1 MGQHP
6 GGPHT
11 ITQFADNVDDIE
23 GTASHILLFPGWHDM
38 MRWHEHSTHPDNYIQ
53 HVGRYGDA
61 AVYKE
66 LPGELQTIELSKL
79 VLGDAD
85 TASDISS
92 SSANECQS
100 PGEVANEPLFGS
112 RYFARD
118 DVRESRESLEE
129 GYEYDTSKVQKSM
142 VWLNVVLSADDQ
154 LRQRAAWALSQIF
167 VVGAPGFAGERDEAP
182 EVYSR
187 YLTFLFLS
195 LCNSSV
201 SRRDTVHILGPARS
215 NGWDRPLPVRMCA
228 DMSVISTLGNVI
240 ATSTFLCE
248 MPLATTVI
256 LHWKYRPT
264 R

>member
-1 MGQHP
+1 MGGHP
-6 GGPHT
+6 GGPRA

-23 GTASHILLFPGWHDM
+23 GTASHTLLFPGWHDM

-79 VLGDAD
+79 ILGHADA
-85 TASDISS
+85 TSDIS

-100 PGEVANEPLFGS
+100 PGEVANEPLLGS
-112 RYFARD
+112 RYSARD
-118 DVRESRESLEE
+118 DVRELQGQSLEE
-129 GYEYDTSKVQKSM
+129 GYGYGTFKVQKSM
-142 VWLNVVLSADDQ
+142 VWLNVVLSAGDQ

-187 YLTFLFLS
+187 YVTRLFI
-195 LCNSSV
+195 V
-201 SRRDTVHILGPARS
+201 PRATPADHYRDTVHLLSTRPCSKLRLGSPAA
-215 NGWDRPLPVRMCA
+215 GACA
-228 DMSVISTLGNVI
+228 
-240 ATSTFLCE
+240 C
-248 MPLATTVI
+248 
-256 LHWKYRPT
+256 
-264 R
+264 